1 MRLLCMQPFP
11 RSGMLA
17 CFYVPP
23 WLRILPTLCVLPAS
37 LTRFIIR
44 RIIDRTHF
52 LRLSAEAALRFLRMP
67 RTPAPPKHK
76 AQSTNHNA
84 HEGQKQKK
92 QAVLKSTQESLCILL
107 RRCSSRETF
116 WPMPYSSHA
125 VQEKLKRSQVLKSS
139 PILQWQI
146 GVFAA
151 GIPGGKKTLMYKI

>member
-11 RSGMLA
+11 SGMLA
-17 CFYVPP
+17 WFHVPP
-23 WLRILPTLCVLPAS
+23 WLRILPTLCILPAS

-84 HEGQKQKK
+84 HAGQKQKK
-92 QAVLKSTQESLCILL
+92 TGVEVNTGIFMYPSSYVLFSRDILAHAIQQSC
-107 RRCSSRETF
+107 RTGEAETVASSEKF
-116 WPMPYSSHA
+116 PNSPMA
-125 VQEKLKRSQVLKSS
+125 N
-139 PILQWQI
+139 
-146 GVFAA
+146 
-151 GIPGGKKTLMYKI
+151 